1 MLTFIRGGD
10 FGASSNPGQV
20 WVKLLPAGQPVQL
33 TQDQWQKER
42 PVFSPDGSRVIY
54 TAVTQGFRWDSWH
67 VPVLGGA
74 PQPFLPNASGLSW
87 IDDRRLL
94 YSEITSGV
102 HMGIVTSTETR
113 SDHRWVYHLYRMKDD
128 GSAKQMIV
136 PDDVNNLMTVSP
148 DGQWAFA
155 LMLRSAAEGG
165 DTYMQLIST
174 RGDARVPVCND
185 ACVLGFGPVRLQ
197 SMPLSWSADGGSL
210 FVSLQYFGLR
220 TGRTVILPY
229 RSDVPPERLWPKGL
243 RTEVDIAANPG
254 ARVINERNVFPAH
267 VSSAYLFW
275 RRTTFSNLYRI
286 PIPR

>member
-33 TQDQWQKER
+33 TRDQWQKER

-113 SDHRWVYHLYRMKDD
+113 SDHRWVYQPPLEGGMAHR
-128 GSAKQMIV
+128 SA
-136 PDDVNNLMTVSP
+136 LSP
-148 DGQWAFA
+148 DGKSPRCLQMGSRCSSSKW
-155 LMLRSAAEGG
+155 MVAA
-165 DTYMQLIST
+165 
-174 RGDARVPVCND
+174 
-185 ACVLGFGPVRLQ
+185 
-197 SMPLSWSADGGSL
+197 GS
-210 FVSLQYFGLR
+210 
-220 TGRTVILPY
+220 
-229 RSDVPPERLWPKGL
+229 
-243 RTEVDIAANPG
+243 
-254 ARVINERNVFPAH
+254 PAG
-267 VSSAYLFW
+267 
-275 RRTTFSNLYRI
+275 
-286 PIPR
+286 